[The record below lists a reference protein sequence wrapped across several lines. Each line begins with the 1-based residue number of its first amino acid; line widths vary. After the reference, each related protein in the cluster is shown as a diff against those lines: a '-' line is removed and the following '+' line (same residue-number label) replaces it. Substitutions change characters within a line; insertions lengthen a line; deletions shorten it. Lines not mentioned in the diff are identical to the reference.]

1 MHSPPPNEPP
11 KDPSRDPM
19 LSVPVLE
26 RSRQRLARVGAVS
39 FWIQVAL
46 GVTSGLCWL
55 FVIFGRLFGRFG
67 FSDSAGTNLAT
78 VTVLLSLLTLAGS
91 LFLTFRQFKDAQMLN
106 GDRLSVIT
114 IWLRRLL
121 LVNLAGILLSVI
133 SSAAQTG
140 ELLSSTLFGRFSVT
154 FEIPGLLLAV
164 ASTNITLSHFISLVF
179 VLWVLGI
186 LDQRSLF
193 EKS

>member
-1 MHSPPPNEPP
+1 MSSTE
-11 KDPSRDPM
+11 RDS
-19 LSVPVLE
+19 LRTAATLE
-26 RSRQRLARVGAVS
+26 RSRQRLARMGAFS

-46 GVTSGLCWL
+46 GVTAGLSWI

-67 FSDSAGTNLAT
+67 FSESAGTNLAT
-78 VTVLLSLLTLAGS
+78 VTVFLSLLTLLTS
-91 LFLTFRQFKDAQMLN
+91 LFFTFRQFKDAQNLN
-106 GDRLSVIT
+106 GDRLSLLVV
-114 IWLRRLL
+114 WMRRLL

-164 ASTNITLSHFISLVF
+164 ASTNITLSHFVSLVF

-186 LDQRSLF
+186 LDQRNPLNDSP
-193 EKS
+193 S